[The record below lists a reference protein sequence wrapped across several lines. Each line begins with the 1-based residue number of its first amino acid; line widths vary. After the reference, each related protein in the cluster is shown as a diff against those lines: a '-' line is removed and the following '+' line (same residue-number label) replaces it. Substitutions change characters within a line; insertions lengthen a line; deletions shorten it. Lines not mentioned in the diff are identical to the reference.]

1 MVCTIKLFFMMYLKI
16 CEVQPSLL
24 IALPNE
30 TAEIDNYVG
39 GWKLEEAIE

>member
-1 MVCTIKLFFMMYLKI
+1 MIYFKI

-30 TAEIDNYVG
+30 TAEIEIMLGDGN
-39 GWKLEEAIE
+39 

>member
-1 MVCTIKLFFMMYLKI
+1 MIYFKI
-16 CEVQPSLL
+16 SEVQPSLL

-30 TAEIDNYVG
+30 TAEIDNYIG